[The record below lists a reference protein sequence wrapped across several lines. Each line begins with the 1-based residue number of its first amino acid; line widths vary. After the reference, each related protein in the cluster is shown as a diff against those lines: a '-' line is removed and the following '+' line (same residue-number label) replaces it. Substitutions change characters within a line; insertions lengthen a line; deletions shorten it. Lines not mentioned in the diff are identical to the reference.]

1 MLKPLKQTPKKS
13 TNIIIASA
21 DSTDTES
28 ITATWTLAELP
39 SPQHRAGLAGLVMML
54 GYTKRHKLPDGAL
67 LEIATLDEARLE
79 VRLNLDGLKAL
90 MDQTYDADREEIEV
104 PRPWMKKQKDGS
116 KAEVPPKRRQLKT
129 VTDKKGITKDVEVC
143 VYDTVVPRGGPL
155 AEWSPPDDGGRWVKL
170 WRDWLWATLRAIP
183 KQRTPYI
190 QRAGAGVAV
199 EADDAETDE
208 DAKDILVAWHCL
220 TADGPVKLAS
230 TYYLGA
236 MDVNAEN
243 VSFQDRGRFLFLL
256 HFWPFAIHLFI
267 PQHLNAKGDR
277 EFDGFVT
284 CIPDVARLKD
294 FVDRHVRALRG
305 RNHEAAGFRPK
316 QAIIDLAEA
325 AALEAEQW
333 LADAIAE
340 DVQQADARATAGF
353 QIIHAAKEGNSV
365 RIRSNRMVTPT
376 REMTDRSRVVNR
388 CWSHLAKHQVL
399 VNVLA
404 ERPWWHGFDRICANY
419 SKNLTIKDSGFCH
432 DASLLFN
439 HFNQE
444 DHHMPDSASET
455 PKVPRS
461 LEPLILHIV
470 TSWIAGRLDSKYKLS
485 WNAVKDTPRKSEYDE
500 KRAKLASEAFLA
512 ARSRPGRE
520 FSRWFTSTLCSVSQR
535 LSEAEFVSLAQALEE
550 RPDHVRSL
558 TLLALSARG

>member
-1 MLKPLKQTPKKS
+1 MPKPNKKTPEKS
-13 TNIIIASA
+13 TKKPAAPAEATN
-21 DSTDTES
+21 TEP
-28 ITATWTLAELP
+28 ITVTWTLAELP
-39 SPQHRAGLAGLVMML
+39 SPQHRAGLAGLAMML
-54 GYTKRHKLPDGAL
+54 GYTKRHKLPKCAI
-67 LEIATLDEARLE
+67 LEVTTLDEVRLE

-116 KAEVPPKRRQLKT
+116 KVEVPPKRRQMKT
-129 VTDKKGITKDVEVC
+129 TTDKKGKTKEVEAC

-155 AEWSPPDDGGRWVKL
+155 GDWSPSDDGGRWVKL
-170 WRDWLWATLRAIP
+170 WRDWLWTTLRAIP

-190 QRAGAGVAV
+190 QRAGAGVEV
-199 EADDAETDE
+199 ETDDAETEE

-220 TADGPVKLAS
+220 TADGPAKLAS

-236 MDVNAEN
+236 MDANAEN

-277 EFDGFVT
+277 EFDGFAT

-294 FVDRHVRALRG
+294 FVNRHERALRG

-325 AALEAEQW
+325 AALETEQW
-333 LADAIAE
+333 LGDSVAK
-340 DVQQADARATAGF
+340 DVQQVDARATAGF
-353 QIIHAAKEGNSV
+353 QVIHSAKEGNSV

-376 REMTDRSRVVNR
+376 RDMTNRSRVVGE

-399 VNVLA
+399 INVLA
-404 ERPWWHGFDRICANY
+404 ERPWWNGFDRICATY
-419 SKNLTIKDSGFCH
+419 GKNLTIKDTGFCH
-432 DASLLFN
+432 DARLLFK
-439 HFNQE
+439 HFNHE
-444 DHHMPDSASET
+444 DHHMPEPVSDA

-485 WNAVKDTPRKSEYDE
+485 WNAVKDTPRKGEYE
-500 KRAKLASEAFLA
+500 ERKSKLASEAFLA

-520 FSRWFTSTLCSVSQR
+520 FARWFTATLCSVSQR
-535 LSEAEFVSLAQALEE
+535 LSEAEFVSLAQALDE
-550 RPDHVRSL
+550 RPDQVRSL